1 MKNKLLAV
9 IGPTACGK
17 TDLAIFLAKKFNG
30 ELINTDSRQIYKYL
44 DIGTAKGD
52 VIKAKDKYIE
62 IKSKYKISDLN
73 VKRLNIWKIENV
85 FIHLINIITPDKILS
100 LSQYQK
106 LAYNVIENILKIN
119 KLPILIG
126 GTGLYIDAITKG
138 YQIPK
143 IKPDYNFRKILYK
156 KSVRNLQYIL
166 DNLNNKIYN
175 NLNNSDKNNS
185 RRLIRLIEIEKN
197 RKINVF
203 KKNKYPKFNILFITP
218 KYKRKE
224 LYKIINK
231 RAEKI
236 VKSGLIKE
244 VKDLLKK
251 EYKFNTPAFSAIC
264 YPYTK
269 QYIEGKIDKKT
280 LIDKFA
286 QGDRN
291 YARRQITW
299 FKRYHSKQLNKNQA
313 VRSVEMFLNG

>member
-1 MKNKLLAV
+1 MKNKLLAIV
-9 IGPTACGK
+9 GPTACGK
-17 TDLAIFLAKKFNG
+17 TDLAITLAKRFNG

-52 VIKAKDKYIE
+52 VRE
-62 IKSKYKISDLN
+62 IKNKFIKIGYKYKITDLN
-73 VKRLNIWKIENV
+73 IKRLSIWEIKNIP
-85 FIHLINIITPDKILS
+85 IHLINIITPEIILS

-106 LAYNVIENILKIN
+106 LAYQVIEDIFKRK
-119 KLPILIG
+119 KLPILVG
-126 GTGLYIDAITKG
+126 GTGLYIDSLIKR
-138 YQIPK
+138 YNISRV
-143 IKPDYNFRKILYK
+143 KPDYKYRSKLYK
-156 KSVRNLQYIL
+156 KSIKQLQYIL
-166 DNLNNKIYN
+166 INFDKKIYS
-175 NLNNSDKNNS
+175 NLNNSDKNNP

-203 KKNKYPKFNILFITP
+203 KKNKYHKFNILFITP

>member
-17 TDLAIFLAKKFNG
+17 TDLAIHLAKKFNG

-52 VIKAKDKYIE
+52 VKIIKNRSVE
-62 IKSKYKISDLN
+62 IIQKYKIEDLTIKKLS
-73 VKRLNIWKIENV
+73 VWEIEN
-85 FIHLINIITPDKILS
+85 IHLHLINIIKPDKILS

-106 LAYNVIENILKIN
+106 LAYNVIENITQRN
-119 KLPILIG
+119 KLPILVG
-126 GTGLYIDAITKG
+126 GTGLYIDAIYKG

-143 IKPDYNFRKILYK
+143 IRPDYNFRRILYK
-156 KSVRNLQYIL
+156 KSLKNLQYIMN
-166 DNLNNKIYN
+166 NLSKKIYN

-197 RKINVF
+197 NKLNLL
-203 KKNKYPKFNILFITP
+203 KNIILPKFNVLFITP

-224 LYKIINK
+224 LYKKINK

>member
-17 TDLAIFLAKKFNG
+17 TDLAIHLAKKFNG

-52 VIKAKDKYIE
+52 VKIIKNRSVE
-62 IKSKYKISDLN
+62 IIQKYKIEDLTIKKLS
-73 VKRLNIWKIENV
+73 VWEIEN
-85 FIHLINIITPDKILS
+85 IHLHLINIIKPDKILS

-106 LAYNVIENILKIN
+106 LAYNVIENITQRN
-119 KLPILIG
+119 KLPILVG
-126 GTGLYIDAITKG
+126 GTGLYIDAIYKG

-143 IKPDYNFRKILYK
+143 IRPDYNFRRILYK
-156 KSVRNLQYIL
+156 KSLKNLQYIMN
-166 DNLNNKIYN
+166 NLSKKIYN

-197 RKINVF
+197 NKLNLL
-203 KKNKYPKFNILFITP
+203 KNIILPKFNVLFITP